1 MCILKIW
8 QGAAIKSGQEYV
20 IGKYVGIQDADLEYD
35 PNDLE
40 NIVIN
45 MEKNNFKIMYG
56 SRVLGK
62 SKFKNT
68 KFYTYN

>member
-1 MCILKIW
+1 MLW
-8 QGAAIKSGQEYV
+8 HV
-20 IGKYVGIQDADLEYD
+20 LNIQDADLEYD
-35 PNDLE
+35 PTDLE

-68 KFYTYN
+68 QNFTCH